1 MKHEGWGDKK
11 NTTSQEE
18 SVLDGILRFLEV
30 LNRIKRLQ
38 PPKVPQTPKVSWT
51 KGKKYFR
58 TILCEV
64 LFNRDIA
71 WHLVWNCRDTTSFLK
86 LSLVLH
92 FWLKLLLHYAGNDFT
107 VQWLF
112 SSVGSVFSIQE
123 RKQSEAMSSR
133 RISKQ
138 HEHKAARPLSSEL
151 TVPKDSSSTPSS
163 PLAIRSRSS
172 STTGEDL
179 AGSDTR
185 ASPSREL
192 TR

>member
-71 WHLVWNCRDTTSFLK
+71 WHLVWNCRDTTS
-86 LSLVLH
+86 S
-92 FWLKLLLHYAGNDFT
+92 G
-107 VQWLF
+107 LF
-112 SSVGSVFSIQE
+112 SSCHWYCIFDWSYC
-123 RKQSEAMSSR
+123 
-133 RISKQ
+133 
-138 HEHKAARPLSSEL
+138 
-151 TVPKDSSSTPSS
+151 
-163 PLAIRSRSS
+163 
-172 STTGEDL
+172 STTL
-179 AGSDTR
+179 ATFSDNFEKQLHCAIVVFFCWFCFFYSGTK
-185 ASPSREL
+185 AVWGYVISSH
-192 TR
+192 